1 MQTHGRRYRS
11 CALGVLLALIAGTAH
26 GADDVA
32 ARRPGVLYLRT
43 GSVQTLARPNAL
55 DAPRFDRGAR
65 YVITLDGPMT
75 PQRREALGRAGVRL
89 GAYLPLYAFVANLDD
104 ATPMGL
110 RELGFVTWAG
120 VYDPAWRIDPALRV
134 RGRVWEDPWRQE
146 LEASGRVLVRV
157 RLFGGAPDG
166 PTLRAITAMDRAEVR
181 EAEQVGGAWTLVTV
195 LPLARLD
202 ELAAMTDVQFVEEQP
217 EYTLRSNATTRWV
230 VQSNVQ
236 DVTPLYTHGLTGVG
250 QIVGIID
257 GRIGVGHCAFVDS
270 VNPIGPDHRKIH
282 AYNTW
287 LGYNF
292 HGTHVAGTAVGD
304 AGDWGNA
311 RGVAF
316 GARLV
321 YNTYPQA
328 TETSVF
334 ERFDLHASQGARVHS
349 NSWGSDFNWT
359 YDGACRA
366 IDTIQH
372 DQEDNLIVH
381 SVSNSNRVT
390 NPENAKNSL
399 AVAATSQPPNQEN
412 WCIGGAGP
420 TEDGRRKPEIMAPG
434 CGIVSSSGS
443 TGCATSA
450 STGTSMATPA
460 VSGVAAL
467 VRQYYMEGFY
477 PTGTRTPSD
486 EFIPTGQLI
495 KATLVNS
502 AMDMTGV
509 AGFPNVT
516 EGWGRVLADNA
527 LYFAGD
533 STSLVVRDLRN
544 SAPDALETGDSR
556 SFGVSPQSGQS
567 LKVTLC
573 WADVAGEDNAEF
585 AAVNNLDLVVISPGG
600 VTYRGNVFA
609 NGYSAPGGDADQAN
623 NLEQVLVTAPEP
635 GVWEVRVEGAG
646 VNVGRQG
653 FALVI
658 TGAPEVPA
666 CDPDFNGDGS
676 ADQGDVACM
685 ILALAG
691 DTSCAAHDADFNADG
706 SADQADLAAIIE
718 VVAGGP
724 CP

>member
-1 MQTHGRRYRS
+1 MQTQGRRYRS
-11 CALGVLLALIAGTAH
+11 CALGVLLACVAGSAMA
-26 GADDVA
+26 ADDVA
-32 ARRPGVLYLRT
+32 LRRAGVIYLRT
-43 GSVQTLARPNAL
+43 GAVETAVRANPL
-55 DAPRFDRGAR
+55 DADRFEQGAR
-65 YVITLDGPMT
+65 YVIALDGPMT
-75 PQRREALGRAGVRL
+75 PQRRAALARAGVRL
-89 GAYLPLYAFVANLDD
+89 GAYLPLYAFVANLDG
-104 ATPMGL
+104 ATPHGV
-110 RELGFVTWAG
+110 RALGFVAWAG
-120 VYDPAWRIDPALRV
+120 AYDPAWRIDPAVRV
-134 RGRVWEDPWRQE
+134 RGRAWEDPWRRE
-146 LEASGRVLVRV
+146 LEAAGDILVRV
-157 RLFGGAPDG
+157 RLFADAPDG
-166 PTLRAITAMDRAEVR
+166 PTVRAIAAIDGAQVR
-181 EAEQVGGAWTLVTV
+181 EAERVGGAWTLVARV
-195 LPLARLD
+195 PLARLD
-202 ELAAMTDVQFVEEQP
+202 DFTPMADVQFVDEQP

-236 DVTPLYTHGLTGVG
+236 DVTPLYSHGLTGVG

-257 GRIGVGHCAFVDS
+257 GRIGVGHCAFVDD
-270 VNPIGPDHRKIH
+270 VNPIGPDHRKVH
-282 AYNTW
+282 AYNAS

-304 AGDWGNA
+304 GGDWGNA
-311 RGVAF
+311 RGVAY

-334 ERFDLHASQGARVHS
+334 QRFDLHASQGARVHT
-349 NSWGSDFNWT
+349 NSWGSDFSWV

-443 TGCATSA
+443 TGCNTSA

-477 PTGTRTPSD
+477 PTGARTASD
-486 EFIPTGQLI
+486 EFVPTGQLI

-502 AMDMTGV
+502 AADMTGV
-509 AGFPNVT
+509 AGFPNIT

-533 STSLVVRDLRN
+533 TASLVVRELRN
-544 SAPDALETGDSR
+544 SAPDALETGDAR
-556 SFGVSPQSGQS
+556 SLGVSPQSGQP

-573 WADVAGEDNAEF
+573 WADVAGEDNAAF
-585 AAVNNLDLVVISPGG
+585 APVNDLDLVVTSPGG
-600 VTYRGNVFA
+600 VTYRGNVFS
-609 NGYSAPGGDADQAN
+609 GGESAPGGESDLAN

-653 FALVI
+653 YALVV

-685 ILALAG
+685 VLALAG

-706 SADQADLAAIIE
+706 SADQGDLAAIIL